1 MAIIMRRRS
10 PTEVL
15 RAGLR
20 KHAERYVRP
29 IAYQRYVYLGGESH
43 AINCLKIIARGYVRI
58 HEQKNPL
65 SGKVATYR
73 NPCRGMSTSK
83 RDLIGKAMI

>member
-10 PTEVL
+10 PTKVL

-29 IAYQRYVYLGGESH
+29 IAYQRYVYLGRESH
-43 AINCLKIIARGYVRI
+43 AINCLKIIARRYVRI
-58 HEQKNPL
+58 HEQKDPL

-73 NPCRGMSTSK
+73 YPFRGMSTSK
-83 RDLIGKAMI
+83 RNLISQAMI